1 MAPLTARA
9 GVAKAAALASSARGR
24 VGTGP
29 GLMTRFNHIARQ
41 ALLAPPQ
48 TMCAAT
54 MLSEWPAAD
63 EHAPFLPKGEL

>member
-1 MAPLTARA
+1 
-9 GVAKAAALASSARGR
+9 
-24 VGTGP
+24 
-29 GLMTRFNHIARQ
+29 MTRFNHIARQ